1 MRIKLLFLLVG
12 LLWLTG
18 CAQSTAGG
26 QPSSQSETWQPAA
39 GTSSVSSAAQN
50 GNAEAQSSDV
60 QTVSSDLAWAHSDTP
75 AATDGT
81 FQYELQME
89 PAGSPA
95 K

>member
-1 MRIKLLFLLVG
+1 MRIKILLLLVG

-26 QPSSQSETWQPAA
+26 QPSSRSETCQPAA
-39 GTSSVSSAAQN
+39 ETSSVSPAAQN
-50 GNAEAQSSDV
+50 GNAEAQNNDL
-60 QTVSSDLAWAHSDTP
+60 QPVSPDLAWAHSDTP

-81 FQYELQME
+81 FQYELQIE
-89 PAGSPA
+89 SAGSPA